1 MPKYKILDHT
11 ADIGIEVL
19 GSSKEDIFILA
30 VEAMAD
36 LIVDLKSISD
46 DEEKTITVA
55 GAGEEE
61 LLINFLREALYLF
74 NGNGWLIKKCRDVDL
89 SPQCVTARLQGGRYN
104 PQKQQVKMEI
114 KAVTYHQLKF
124 RKTAQGWK
132 AQVIF
137 DV

>member
-11 ADIGIEVL
+11 ADIGIEVC
-19 GSSKEDIFILA
+19 GKRKEDIFICA

-74 NGNGWLIKKCRDVDL
+74 NGNGWLIKNCRAVDV
-89 SPQCVTARLQGGRYN
+89 SPQCVTAHLRGGRYN
-104 PQKQQVKMEI
+104 PQKQQMKMEI
-114 KAVTYHQLKF
+114 KAVTYHQLSFHKSD
-124 RKTAQGWK
+124 QGWK